1 MLKHLKSRISLRVP
15 PQTWTADLAIH
26 EPEIVV
32 AFMGVTG
39 SGKSSFI
46 KALTGRNDIVVGH
59 GLTSSTS
66 QRDL

>member
-1 MLKHLKSRISLRVP
+1 MLKHLKSRISLQVAP
-15 PQTWTADLAIH
+15 ETWTADLAIH
-26 EPEIVV
+26 VPEIVV

-59 GLTSSTS
+59 GLMSSTS
-66 QRDL
+66 QHDP